1 MAASLRTVLDA
12 VASLNFC
19 GLRLALR
26 NPNLAREYISKCL
39 RLFDELMRFG
49 LPPNNPIAF
58 LDKEGWSKVDRSS
71 TLELPTHLSDG
82 GGTQIDE
89 LVYLAAITRRL
100 QPSRIFEIGTY
111 SGRTTAVF
119 VMNAAAD
126 AEVITLDLPPDD
138 PSPTD
143 GYIATDLELIESR
156 ALASFARAL
165 GLGDRFRQILCDSL
179 SFDPEP
185 YRGTVELAFI
195 DGAHS
200 PAYVKSD
207 TEKVAVMVADRSIVL
222 WHDYGGKGSFR
233 ALSEYLEDLGR
244 KARIYRVPGTT
255 LAWAS
260 GAELRRAL
268 KIDSPATAGA
278 GRAKEFSC

>member
-1 MAASLRTVLDA
+1 MLDLG
-12 VASLNFC
+12 STLNVC
-19 GLRLALR
+19 GIRLALR
-26 NPNLAREYISKCL
+26 NRDLARGYFSKCL
-39 RLFDELMRFG
+39 RLYDEMMRLG

-58 LDKEGWSKVDRSS
+58 LDKEGWSKRERAS

-89 LVYLAAITRRL
+89 LVYLAAVTRRM
-100 QPSRIFEIGTY
+100 QPARIFEIGTY

-119 VMNAAAD
+119 VMNAAAG

-138 PSPTD
+138 APAAE

-165 GLGDRFRQILCDSL
+165 GLGDRFQQILCDSMC
-179 SFDPEP
+179 FDPEP
-185 YRGTVELAFI
+185 YRGTVELVFI

-200 PAYVKSD
+200 LAHVRND
-207 TEKVAVMVADRSIVL
+207 TGKAAIMAADRSLVF

-233 ALSEYLEDLGR
+233 ALTEYLEDLGR
-244 KARIYRVPGTT
+244 AAKLYRIPGTT

-260 GAELRRAL
+260 GAELKKAL
-268 KIDSPATAGA
+268 
-278 GRAKEFSC
+278 GR